1 MIIPESIIQLTDIYS
16 NETVNKFLQEA
27 EEFLSRIHQI
37 DIVGQLKT
45 VSLIFISDV
54 SVFQDSRII
63 GILYASRSQKLSRLD
78 MGGTDSGPG
87 NRFENI
93 FVAYTRFSLQNKTTA
108 KIE

>member
-45 VSLIFISDV
+45 VSLRKFYIYFRRV
-54 SVFQDSRII
+54 PV
-63 GILYASRSQKLSRLD
+63 
-78 MGGTDSGPG
+78 P
-87 NRFENI
+87 RF
-93 FVAYTRFSLQNKTTA
+93 
-108 KIE
+108 

>member
-54 SVFQDSRII
+54 SLFQDSRII
-63 GILYASRSQKLSRLD
+63 GILYACFQVRQDLK
-78 MGGTDSGPG
+78 SG
-87 NRFENI
+87 
-93 FVAYTRFSLQNKTTA
+93 
-108 KIE
+108 